1 MKYRYKD
8 TDTVV
13 ESSVALDSSTYTP
26 VEEKKSAAKATTA
39 KKTGTNGKRGN

>member
-13 ESSVALDSSTYTP
+13 ESDRALDSAAFTP
-26 VEEKKSAAKATTA
+26 LEEKKSTQKTRAAKKADA
-39 KKTGTNGKRGN
+39 AGKRSG

>member
-13 ESSVALDSSTYTP
+13 ESSVVLDSSTFTP
-26 VEEKKSAAKATTA
+26 VDEKKSAAKTSTA
-39 KKTGTNGKRGN
+39 KKTGANGKRGT

>member
-13 ESSVALDSSTYTP
+13 ESSEPLDSSTYTP
-26 VEEKKSAAKATTA
+26 VEEKKNAAKPAA
-39 KKTGTNGKRGN
+39 KKKTTPAGGK

>member
-13 ESSVALDSSTYTP
+13 ESSTALDSATFTP
-26 VEEKKSAAKATTA
+26 VEEKKSAAKAAAA
-39 KKTGTNGKRGN
+39 KKTGANGKRGN

>member
-13 ESSVALDSSTYTP
+13 ESSAVLDSVTFTP
-26 VEEKKSAAKATTA
+26 VEEKKSAAKRQQQRRPEQTE
-39 KKTGTNGKRGN
+39 KR